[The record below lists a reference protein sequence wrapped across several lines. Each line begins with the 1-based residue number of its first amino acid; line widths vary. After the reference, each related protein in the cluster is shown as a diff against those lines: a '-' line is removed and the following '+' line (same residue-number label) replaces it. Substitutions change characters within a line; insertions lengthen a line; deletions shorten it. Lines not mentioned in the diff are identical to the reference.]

1 MGNSAIR
8 MVFLAV
14 AATGLYF
21 GLAVL
26 GEGGLTPFL
35 RHPALVG
42 LFVVSVLLAGVGVFS
57 GISFSAGVREDRGNR
72 WVIWAFGVL
81 GMLGAFL
88 PAFTD
93 RCDFWTVG
101 GETIRWIGLAVFTAG
116 SVLRIGGA
124 FVLGRRFSPLVA
136 IQPGHTLVTG
146 GLYGTIRHPSYLG
159 LVIASVGM
167 SLVFRSMV
175 GLIISALL
183 LGVVLFRI
191 AAEERLL
198 QAQFGDAYA
207 AYRRRTA
214 RLIPRVY

>member
-1 MGNSAIR
+1 MGKSTIR
-8 MVFLAV
+8 MAGLAV
-14 AATGLYF
+14 VATVLYF
-21 GLAVL
+21 GLAIL
-26 GEGGLTPFL
+26 GEGGIVPFL
-35 RHPALVG
+35 AHPALAG
-42 LFVVSVLLAGVGVFS
+42 LFVVSVILAGVGVFS

-72 WVIWAFGVL
+72 WVIAAFGVL
-81 GMLGAFL
+81 GLLGAYL
-88 PAFTD
+88 PACTD
-93 RCDFWTVG
+93 RWEFWTLD
-101 GETIRWIGLAVFTAG
+101 GEATRWIGLAIFTAG

-167 SLVFRSMV
+167 SLVFRSTV

-183 LGVVLFRI
+183 LVVVLFRI
-191 AAEERLL
+191 EAEEKLL
-198 QAQFGDAYA
+198 QAQFGGEYD

-214 RLIPRVY
+214 RLIPRVF